1 MIFSIRHLTL
11 VEVSIAIELEILSM
25 ILAGALI
32 VTFQLVDSYVARH
45 KQADIR
51 IGIERLL
58 RKLRV
63 AGADKDVTAE
73 FIVS

>member
-63 AGADKDVTAE
+63 AGADKDLTAE